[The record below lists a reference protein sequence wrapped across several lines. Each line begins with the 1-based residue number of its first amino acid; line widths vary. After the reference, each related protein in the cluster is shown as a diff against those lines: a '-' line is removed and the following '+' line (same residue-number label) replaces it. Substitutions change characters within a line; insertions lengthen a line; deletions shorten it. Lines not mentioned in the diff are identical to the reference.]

1 MVAADRSVKKWAG
14 FLERR
19 AAKFWGHISVTWE
32 SDVFQGEKKE
42 REKQEESWRIA
53 KKWAFLEISFSSP
66 FFVWEG
72 KAWYSGYYVTSAVR
86 TKPLPLTYEVCIISP
101 GDPYL
106 GEQITQASSLRN
118 TEWATHN
125 CVLGYPVIGK

>member
-1 MVAADRSVKKWAG
+1 MNNEIYFLFSYEGQEGGRPYWNNESFVTSKSVDFHPIESKFFLNMLVNLLSTLLGRKIMVAADRSVKKWAG

-32 SDVFQGEKKE
+32 SDVFQGEKEE

-66 FFVWEG
+66 FFV
-72 KAWYSGYYVTSAVR
+72 
-86 TKPLPLTYEVCIISP
+86 
-101 GDPYL
+101 
-106 GEQITQASSLRN
+106 
-118 TEWATHN
+118 
-125 CVLGYPVIGK
+125 